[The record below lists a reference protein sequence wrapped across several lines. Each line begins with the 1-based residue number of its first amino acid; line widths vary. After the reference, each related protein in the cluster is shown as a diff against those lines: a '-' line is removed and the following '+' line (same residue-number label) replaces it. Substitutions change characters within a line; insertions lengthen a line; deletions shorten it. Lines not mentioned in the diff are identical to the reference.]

1 MLAQLLAILLP
12 VFAIAGIGF
21 AWVRLRQPF
30 DSATL
35 SSLVTT
41 VGVPALLLS
50 SLTRS
55 AVTLSSLLE
64 MLAAG
69 ALALAA
75 FAAIGTVV
83 LLPLKVPVRRYL
95 PALMMPNTGN
105 LGLPIVFFAFG
116 EPAMPYAVAFSTLVQ
131 IGHFTV
137 GMGLASGR
145 MAPRT
150 LLTTP
155 AIWAFALALGLL
167 GTGTPLPDWVAEV
180 ARILGGMAV
189 PVMLLMLGASLATL
203 TVQNLGRPLL
213 LSAVRVAMGFAVGWG
228 VARLGGLEPAAAGAL
243 VLQCAMPVAVFSHLF
258 AVRYGGPANEVAAM
272 IVLSTLLSLAAL
284 PLMLR
289 AVL

>member
-1 MLAQLLAILLP
+1 MASQLLSILLP
-12 VFAIAGIGF
+12 VFTIAAIGWT
-21 AWVRLRQPF
+21 WVRLGRPF
-30 DSATL
+30 DPATL
-35 SSLVTT
+35 SALVTT
-41 VGVPALLLS
+41 IGVPALLLS

-55 AVTLSSLLE
+55 AVTPASLLE

-75 FAAIGTVV
+75 FAAIGAAV
-83 LLPLKVPVRRYL
+83 LRFVKLPVRLYL
-95 PALMMPNTGN
+95 PALMLPNTGN

-116 EPAMPYAVAFSTLVQ
+116 EAGMPYAVAFSTLVQ

-137 GMGLASGR
+137 GIGLASGR

-155 AIWAFALALGLL
+155 AIWAFLLALALI
-167 GTGTPLPDWVAEV
+167 GTGTPLPGWAADA

-189 PVMLLMLGASLATL
+189 PIMLLMLGASLARL
-203 TVQNLGRPLL
+203 SVRNLARPLG
-213 LSAVRVAMGFAVGWG
+213 LSVVRVAMGFAVGLAA
-228 VARLGGLEPAAAGAL
+228 ARLAGLGPEAAGAL

-272 IVLSTLLSLAAL
+272 IVLSTLVCLATL

-289 AVL
+289 VVL